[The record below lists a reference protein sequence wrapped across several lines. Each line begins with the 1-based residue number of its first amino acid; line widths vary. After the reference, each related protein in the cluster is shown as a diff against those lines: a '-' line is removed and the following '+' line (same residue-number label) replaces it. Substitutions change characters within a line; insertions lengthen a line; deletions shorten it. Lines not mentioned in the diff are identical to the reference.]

1 MSARY
6 LHFYT
11 PSGMV
16 FTIPF
21 PERLVTYGTYCAPTS
36 FIPFDDPEE
45 VAERERAEG
54 ARKALEVLRG
64 ARPDR
69 YSPAWSCPSCLL
81 VAPRDLPP
89 LGFPLAPLSG
99 A

>member
-1 MSARY
+1 VTRY
-6 LHFYT
+6 LHSWT

-16 FTIPF
+16 ISVPF
-21 PERLVTYGTYCAPTS
+21 PDRLVTYGTYCAPTS

-54 ARKALEVLRG
+54 AGRALDVLRT
-64 ARPDR
+64 ARPGG
-69 YSPAWSCPSCLL
+69 YSAAWSCPSCLL
-81 VAPRDLPP
+81 AAPRDLLP
-89 LGFPLAPLSG
+89 LGFPLEPLSG